1 MDSFFMSSIELGVGS
16 KEIPVSD
23 DSAMAPSE
31 DVAKGS
37 EPKFTAAPTQT
48 ADPLGVLGWVVA
60 SVSVLVG
67 FVVIAGTTLF
77 DGQRVDNRG
86 ANSVI
91 PQQIN

>member
-23 DSAMAPSE
+23 DSPMAPSE
-31 DVAKGS
+31 NVAKGS
-37 EPKFTAAPTQT
+37 EPKFTAPTQT